1 MDHSAGEAVSCFS
14 SFMSAQDWPGTQG
27 LFRDKEK
34 WENRDECGNRELLRE
49 KEASK
54 RGDAKAVPKAEKKQ
68 LARRCV
74 CPIFSFPHA
83 HLKLHTAA
91 GAFAHE

>member
-1 MDHSAGEAVSCFS
+1 MDHSEGEAVSCFS

-49 KEASK
+49 KEDSK
-54 RGDAKAVPKAEKKQ
+54 RGEGRRKGSPKGREE
-68 LARRCV
+68 
-74 CPIFSFPHA
+74 
-83 HLKLHTAA
+83 AA
-91 GAFAHE
+91 GSEVCASYF